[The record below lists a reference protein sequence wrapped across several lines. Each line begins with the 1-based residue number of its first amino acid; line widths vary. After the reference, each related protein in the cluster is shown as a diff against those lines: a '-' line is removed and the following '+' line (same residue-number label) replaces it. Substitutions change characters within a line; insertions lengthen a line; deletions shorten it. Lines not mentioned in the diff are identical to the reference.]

1 MMKGVIQMALS
12 GKAPIG
18 VELVKRG
25 VVTEGDIQAAIEY
38 QKDHPDKKIGD
49 ILNILNLCP
58 QRDLIR
64 AMGEILN
71 EKVMVLRVDSINV
84 NVAEYMSI
92 DVCRSCKAVV
102 FDVLGGKAKVCFADT
117 ANKRAIEQVRLIL
130 LNRGLVMEKYLTF
143 ESSIDTVIESL
154 EGKADGNITASGDVT
169 GLIDTIIKTA
179 MEKRASDIHVEPL
192 ENTIRVRYRIDGELV
207 TVASIDKQRLTQ
219 VVGRLKAISNMHQE
233 KQESQDGRIL
243 LYNDYNIRVSSQ
255 KTVNGEKFCLRLL
268 KKNAGI
274 KNIFDLGFPNDEKI
288 LKKSFDKRNSITVIA
303 APTGEGKTT
312 TLYSV
317 LDYLNKPEI
326 NVTTVEDPV
335 EIRVSGINQIE
346 IDPKTTFASSL
357 RTILRQDP
365 DIILVGEI
373 RDLETAEIALQ
384 AGQTG
389 HYVLSTIH
397 TINAVEVI
405 TRLRKMGISDY
416 DISST
421 LATSVSQRL
430 VRRVCPHCAVKRKF
444 TQQEKNLM
452 NKLVEKYDESFDFTD
467 KYTYDTKGCKE
478 CNYTGYL
485 NRIAAFEI
493 LEITEPIRELIASG
507 ASSLKVREEAIKEG
521 YRPLFVDALQKVV
534 DGYVTLEEVNKKLV
548 LF

>member
-1 MMKGVIQMALS
+1 MALN

-25 VVTEGDIQAAIEY
+25 VVTENDIQAAIEY
-38 QKDHPDKKIGD
+38 QKEHPDKKIGD

-64 AMGEILN
+64 AMGDILG
-71 EKVMVLRVDSINV
+71 EKVMVLRVDSINI
-84 NVAEYMSI
+84 NVSDYMSI

-117 ANKRAIEQVRLIL
+117 ANKRAIEQVRLLL

-154 EGKADGNITASGDVT
+154 EGSADGNITTAGDVT

-192 ENTIRVRYRIDGELV
+192 ESTIRVRYRIDGELV

-274 KNIFDLGFPNDEKI
+274 RNIFDLGFPNDEEI

-346 IDPKTTFASSL
+346 IDAKSTFVSSL

-365 DIILVGEI
+365 DIILIGEI
-373 RDLETAEIALQ
+373 RDLETAEIAFQ

-397 TINAVEVI
+397 TINAIEVI
-405 TRLRKMGISDY
+405 TRLRKLGISDY
-416 DISST
+416 DIAST

-430 VRRVCPHCAVKRKF
+430 VRRICPHCAVKRKF
-444 TQQEKNLM
+444 TTQEKNIM
-452 NKLVEKYDESFDFTD
+452 NKLVEKYGDTLDFTD
-467 KYTYDTKGCKE
+467 KFTYDTKGCKE

-485 NRIAAFEI
+485 NRIAVFEI
-493 LEITEPIRELIASG
+493 LEVTEPIRELIAAG
-507 ASSLKVREEAIKEG
+507 ASSLKVREQAIQDG
-521 YRPLFVDALQKVV
+521 YRPLFVDAIQKVV